1 MRHTLARRGEMTMN
15 AHETTEIRTLADS
28 VPDEVSGG
36 GEAGYRD
43 GRLHLDFGAGAAG
56 LMPGNG
62 GATTPWAQ
70 GFAPGPDAD
79 RHARAEI
86 AQARSCLIRIATRDV
101 TERCTLP

>member
-28 VPDEVSGG
+28 VLDEVSGG

-43 GRLHLDFGAGAAG
+43 GHLHLDFGAGTAG

-62 GATTPWAQ
+62 GVRYID
-70 GFAPGPDAD
+70 DA
-79 RHARAEI
+79 
-86 AQARSCLIRIATRDV
+86 LGTGIRTGA
-101 TERCTLP
+101 